1 MSQVLFARQ
10 GNSRWGHFD
19 NLRAQ
24 LFIQGSIV
32 DFSKQVIFSVH
43 VTCLTLKMTILI
55 VKLFKNAKF
64 FNPGQALL
72 SFLSIVF

>member
-24 LFIQGSIV
+24 VFIQGSIV
-32 DFSKQVIFSVH
+32 DFSKQAIFSVH
-43 VTCLTLKMTILI
+43 VT
-55 VKLFKNAKF
+55 F
-64 FNPGQALL
+64 FNPEDDNTN
-72 SFLSIVF
+72 S